1 MFKESV
7 KMSWQNIIHNKMR
20 SFLTILGVLIGV
32 TAIIAL
38 ISIVQ
43 GVTDNITG
51 EVMKMGA
58 NKITVQIT
66 GTPLKQ
72 GLTSSDIIAIE
83 QIENL
88 KGVSPTVS
96 GQTSIVYD
104 GEVMEQVAVQG
115 NNHVHF
121 ANSDDLLASG
131 RPITIV
137 DVESK
142 NHVALVGQ
150 DVVSELF
157 PSENPLGK
165 EIVINGVTHTVI
177 GTLQESSGFSA
188 SSPDQA
194 VVVPYTTAMSLL
206 GTGYVPALDLYVA
219 DEARAEETT
228 AEVETALLTAFN
240 YNEDGF
246 RIVNMQNILDTVEQM
261 TGTMGM
267 LLAGIAAIS
276 LVVGG
281 IGIMNMMLVTVT
293 ERTTEI
299 GLRKALGAKPGTIQ
313 LQFVLEALFLS
324 LFGGVLGLGF
334 GIFISY
340 LGTMAIGVDFTL
352 VGYSIP
358 LALGFSA
365 IIGLV
370 FGYTPAK
377 KASRLNPID
386 ALRSV

>member
-1 MFKESV
+1 
-7 KMSWQNIIHNKMR
+7 
-20 SFLTILGVLIGV
+20 
-32 TAIIAL
+32 
-38 ISIVQ
+38 
-43 GVTDNITG
+43 
-51 EVMKMGA
+51 
-58 NKITVQIT
+58 KITVQIT

-219 DEARAEETT
+219 DEALAPETT
-228 AEVETALLTAFN
+228 AEVESALLTAFN

-324 LFGGVLGLGF
+324 LFGGVLGLIC
-334 GIFISY
+334 GIFISFI
-340 LGTMAIGVDFTL
+340 GTLAIGVDFTL

-370 FGYTPAK
+370 FGYAPAK

>member
-7 KMSWQNIIHNKMR
+7 KMSWQNIIQNKMR

-66 GTPLKQ
+66 GTPLKE
-72 GLTSSDIIAIE
+72 GLTSSDIREIE

-96 GQTSIVYD
+96 GQTSVVYD
-104 GEVMEQVAVQG
+104 GEVMEEVAVQG
-115 NNHVHF
+115 NNHIHF

-131 RPITIV
+131 RPITII

-142 NHVALVGQ
+142 NRVALVGQ

-177 GTLQESSGFSA
+177 GTLQESTGFSA
-188 SSPDQA
+188 SSSDQA

-219 DEARAEETT
+219 DEALAPETT
-228 AEVETALLTAFN
+228 AEVESALLTAFN

-324 LFGGVLGLGF
+324 LFGGVLGLIC
-334 GIFISY
+334 GIFISFI
-340 LGTMAIGVDFTL
+340 GTLAIGVDFTL

-370 FGYTPAK
+370 FGYAPAK

>member
-240 YNEDGF
+240 YNEDG
-246 RIVNMQNILDTVEQM
+246 
-261 TGTMGM
+261 
-267 LLAGIAAIS
+267 
-276 LVVGG
+276 
-281 IGIMNMMLVTVT
+281 
-293 ERTTEI
+293 
-299 GLRKALGAKPGTIQ
+299 
-313 LQFVLEALFLS
+313 
-324 LFGGVLGLGF
+324 
-334 GIFISY
+334 
-340 LGTMAIGVDFTL
+340 
-352 VGYSIP
+352 
-358 LALGFSA
+358 
-365 IIGLV
+365 
-370 FGYTPAK
+370 
-377 KASRLNPID
+377 
-386 ALRSV
+386 